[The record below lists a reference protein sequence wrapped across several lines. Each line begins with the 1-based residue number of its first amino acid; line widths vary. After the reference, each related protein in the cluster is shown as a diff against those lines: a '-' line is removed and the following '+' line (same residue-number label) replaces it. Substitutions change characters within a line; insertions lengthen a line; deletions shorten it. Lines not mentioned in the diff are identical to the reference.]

1 MHPTCISIGLGLVL
15 VCALVVGCGD
25 EAPVGFIGTLSGTS
39 SEPGRAGRDGA
50 QLFFEMRGAEFSVC
64 DDHGRPDSGV
74 ACLRSLAAS
83 GVRVVVGPNISSVAM
98 AIAAEADRLGVLL
111 VSPTV
116 STARLSGK
124 NDLFIKLS
132 PDNLRAAELLARRF
146 LSSGVDTVSIFY
158 DLSNP
163 AFSEPIVLRF
173 DSIVRSAGKIVL
185 GIHPYTSNVDLDFRR
200 QLAVLPDSSA
210 ALLVST
216 GMDMA
221 VFEKD
226 RARAGMHVELYGTH
240 WALGEDL
247 LRVGGVDAEGA
258 ILLCMREQFD
268 RNPRMDLMRT
278 EFKKRFGHIPSFG
291 AVFSWEAAWLALRV
305 SSLHDP
311 VAARNLLLGDSAAYP
326 LGWALGL
333 DSMGD
338 SRRSFELCRVHDGRY
353 EVVR

>member
-1 MHPTCISIGLGLVL
+1 
-15 VCALVVGCGD
+15 
-25 EAPVGFIGTLSGTS
+25 
-39 SEPGRAGRDGA
+39 
-50 QLFFEMRGAEFSVC
+50 
-64 DDHGRPDSGV
+64 
-74 ACLRSLAAS
+74 
-83 GVRVVVGPNISSVAM
+83 M
-98 AIAAEADRLGVLL
+98 AVAAEADRLGVLL
-111 VSPTV
+111 ISPTV
-116 STARLSGK
+116 STAKLSGK

-132 PDNLRAAELLARRF
+132 PDNLGAAELLARRF

-163 AFSEPIVLRF
+163 AFSEPIALRF

-247 LRVGGVDAEGA
+247 LRVGGADAEGA

-278 EFKKRFGHIPSFG
+278 EFQKRFGHIPSFG

-311 VAARNLLLGDSAAYP
+311 VAARDLLLGDSAISP
-326 LGWALGL
+326 LGWSLGL

-338 SRRSFELCRVHDGRY
+338 SRRSFELCRVHEGQY